1 VRALMMPVL
10 RAGRMRAGACLLAR
24 RYTVATSFLAGY
36 LAVTVAGSLLSP
48 PARSAV
54 AAWAS
59 TSVANL
65 EHHPAGSLVLSAFIT
80 EGSAHVWPALIALAV
95 LGANRGLGN
104 ARTAMVCAAGHVI
117 GTLVSEG
124 IVAYRVDRG
133 VLPVSYRHILDVG
146 PSYVVVSAIVV
157 ALAFGSWPAR
167 AAAALDLAVL
177 VFAGRIFSG
186 LGRLDV
192 AAVGHLT
199 ALLVAASGVM
209 LIRARR
215 VQRGP
220 GSGGPAA
227 RGGAG
232 QDAAA
237 PMRAPTP

>member
-1 VRALMMPVL
+1 MSVRAPTMPLL
-10 RAGRMRAGACLLAR
+10 RAGRMQAVACVLAR
-24 RYTVATSFLAGY
+24 RYTVASSFLAGY

-48 PARSAV
+48 PARSAF

-65 EHHPAGSLVLSAFIT
+65 EHHPAGSLAVSAFIA
-80 EGSAHVWPALIALAV
+80 EGSAYAWPALIALAAF
-95 LGANRGLGN
+95 GANRGLGN
-104 ARTAMVCAAGHVI
+104 GRTAVVCAAGHVI

-124 IVAYRVDRG
+124 IVAYRVDQG
-133 VLPVSYRHILDVG
+133 MLPTSYRHILDVG

-157 ALAFGSWPAR
+157 ALVFGSRPAR

-186 LGRLDV
+186 LGHLDV

-199 ALLVAASGVM
+199 ALLVAASGAM

-215 VQRGP
+215 ARRVRRKP
-220 GSGGPAA
+220 GSGGPA

-237 PMRAPTP
+237 